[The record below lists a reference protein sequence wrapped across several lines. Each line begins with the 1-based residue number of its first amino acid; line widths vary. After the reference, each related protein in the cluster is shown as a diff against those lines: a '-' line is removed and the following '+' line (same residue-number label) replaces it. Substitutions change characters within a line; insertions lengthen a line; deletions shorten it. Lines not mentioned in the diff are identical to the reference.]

1 MYQLI
6 EDAKKNIQKA
16 DIKGTIGAFAFNGSN
31 VDRNSV
37 KITNQCCDTST
48 FSYGGVYI
56 GQLDIKFIAST
67 MEIDRNDWIG
77 LEIAPII
84 TIGEDEI
91 PVGVF
96 IVNTASHSGNVVTVK
111 AYDRMSKFDKLAAV
125 SENMN
130 GQPYDWLSLACMECG
145 VPLGMTRE
153 EIALL
158 PNGNVNFVLGILGDI
173 QNWRDILYWL
183 SVSMGCFVTMDRNG
197 ALVLRSYASDVV
209 QDSIPANIRFNFSS
223 YGDEIVRYTGLNVV
237 NQTDQTVE
245 YYANEPDN
253 QYSMNLGTDPFMQ
266 GSKSQRQVY
275 MNNLLT
281 VLPNIE
287 FVPCA
292 VTIPFG
298 FHYDLGDVLS
308 FPGGYGSATNKFCV
322 MFYSLTLNGAN
333 QIKSIPTPTKAMSK
347 EEKDIQGLISNSNS
361 NEYQDYEQK
370 NTKLIEIG
378 DGEEKRIASVRLA
391 SNNATKALIHLEV
404 NLASEATEIE
414 DTIDVTVEE
423 DSQAGDLSGSASGD
437 DIFRLVSR
445 SETKGIVRYLINGQE
460 SPLKPME
467 QWTDGNHVLHLMYVL
482 PLEQGVAAQFDV
494 YMKAEDGTIEIPM
507 GGVWFYGSGRGLV
520 GDGKWDGVIE
530 VEEPAAEWSMVE
542 IGFTNSGDA
551 VSVGMDEPIAV
562 TITDNAA
569 EWAMVEINYA
579 GAGEYLTIS
588 MHVEKF
594 GRITEDGNRRITED
608 GSYRC
613 TEYDE

>member
-6 EDAKKNIQKA
+6 EDAKKKIQTA
-16 DIKGTIGAFAFNGSN
+16 GIKGTIGGIAFDGSN

-37 KITNQCCDTST
+37 KLTNQCCDTST

-56 GQLDIKFIAST
+56 GQLDIKFISST
-67 MEIDRNDWIG
+67 MNIDRNDWVG

-84 TIGEDEI
+84 TIDEYEI
-91 PVGVF
+91 PVGVY

-130 GQPYDWLSLACMECG
+130 GQPYDWMSLACMECG
-145 VPLGMTRE
+145 VPMGMTRE
-153 EIALL
+153 EVALL
-158 PNGNVNFVLGILGDI
+158 PNGTANFILGILGDI
-173 QNWRDILYWL
+173 QNWRDVLYWL

-209 QDSIPANIRFNFSS
+209 QDSIPANIRFNSSS
-223 YGDEIVRYTGLNVV
+223 YGDEIVMFTGINVV
-237 NQTDQTVE
+237 NQADQVVE

-253 QYSMNLGTDPFMQ
+253 QYSMNIGTDPFMQ
-266 GSKSQRQVY
+266 GSKSQREVY
-275 MNNLLT
+275 MNNLLE

-292 VTIPFG
+292 ITIPFG

-308 FPGGYGSATNKFCV
+308 FPGGYGSETNKFCV

-333 QIKSIPTPTKAMSK
+333 QIKSIPTPQKAMSK
-347 EEKDIQGLISNSNS
+347 EEKDIQGLISNSNA

-370 NTKLIEIG
+370 NTKVIEIG

-391 SNNATKALIHLEV
+391 SNNATKAMIHLEV
-404 NLASEATEIE
+404 DLETMAN
-414 DTIDVTVEE
+414 TIADVVDVTVTE
-423 DSQAGDLSGSASGD
+423 DQGDYFGEASGD
-437 DIFRLVSR
+437 DIFRLVSS
-445 SETKGIVRYLINGQE
+445 SETQGVFRYLINGVE
-460 SPLKPME
+460 APLKPTE
-467 QWTDGNHVLHLMYVL
+467 QWTDGKHITHLMYIL
-482 PLEQGVAAQFDV
+482 PLEQGVASQFDV
-494 YMKAEDGTIEIPM
+494 YLKAQGGDIEIPM
-507 GGVWFYGSGRGLV
+507 GGAWFYGSGRGLV

-530 VEEPAAEWSMVE
+530 IEEESAAWNMVE
-542 IGFTNSGDA
+542 IGFSNTGE
-551 VSVGMDEPIAV
+551 SVAINLDEPVTI